1 MLYLWHPPP
10 TRAPRN
16 AAPSLPA
23 GRPHALHQMQTP
35 LPAARWRASARRGT
49 CSRALPARSSG
60 GPARRAAAAAAAAP
74 AAAAAVA
81 VPPPVVMGAN
91 VPRGETAGAVL
102 VVDNV
107 TLQVGERD
115 LLTDVDWRLMPG
127 HRVGLVG
134 ANGAGKSTLLKAMG
148 GQRTVRVF

>member
-1 MLYLWHPPP
+1 MQ
-10 TRAPRN
+10 AP
-16 AAPSLPA
+16 L
-23 GRPHALHQMQTP
+23 Q
-35 LPAARWRASARRGT
+35 ARWGPSARAGARRGAAPR
-49 CSRALPARSSG
+49 RAPA
-60 GPARRAAAAAAAAP
+60 PAAAAAAATATASAP
-74 AAAAAVA
+74 PA
-81 VPPPVVMGAN
+81 VMGAN

-102 VVDNV
+102 VVENV

-148 GQRTVRVF
+148 GLRTVRMLRGWAGSEGELGGVWMVGRGA